1 MHTLECSNR
10 ACNQI
15 SKIAWE
21 CRTFRQYDLHKLL
34 YAQIRQ
40 QTGLTAQVVVRC
52 IAKVA
57 DAYKLDRDTPR
68 IFKSH
73 GALAYDDRIL
83 HWYTEHGFVSIWTTA
98 GRMKIGY
105 KAGERQLHQLQF
117 RQGETDLIYRKGKFF
132 LAATCEIPAP
142 EPVEFEA
149 VLGVDLG
156 IINLTTDSDG
166 NTYSGKKVDR
176 ARKHYSNLRAR
187 LQKRGTKS
195 AKRKLKRLSG
205 KQRRFQKDTNHGIS
219 KRIVATAE
227 CTNRAIAVEK
237 LTGIRSRTKVRGKE
251 QRHRHTN
258 WSFYQLKQFMAY
270 KAALAGVTL
279 IEVDPKFTSQR
290 CYECGH
296 IAKANRRS
304 QSEFVCCV
312 AVILTWRI
320 EMLR

>member
-1 MHTLECSNR
+1 MARVKITAVVQLFPDRFQQEALVHTLECSNR

-15 SKIAWE
+15 SEIAWE

-57 DAYKLDRDTPR
+57 DAYKLDRDTLR

-132 LAATCEIPAP
+132 LAATCEIPVP

-156 IINLTTDSDG
+156 IINLATDSDG

-187 LQKRGTKS
+187 LQKS
-195 AKRKLKRLSG
+195 
-205 KQRRFQKDTNHGIS
+205 
-219 KRIVATAE
+219 
-227 CTNRAIAVEK
+227 
-237 LTGIRSRTKVRGKE
+237 
-251 QRHRHTN
+251 
-258 WSFYQLKQFMAY
+258 AY
-270 KAALAGVTL
+270 KVCETQVEAPVW
-279 IEVDPKFTSQR
+279 K
-290 CYECGH
+290 
-296 IAKANRRS
+296 AKTFSERH
-304 QSEFVCCV
+304 QS
-312 AVILTWRI
+312 RDQ
-320 EMLR
+320 